1 MAPIPKHFSRTGL
14 ERLYQLGNGDIPRK
28 PGEQM
33 NVIFSSADLQR
44 LTLKIPQNRG
54 QVRVNLAS
62 QNGRLQE
69 PSTVLR
75 RENNMDEHHAEEAD
89 NPGVR

>member
-1 MAPIPKHFSRTGL
+1 MPMAPIPKHFSRAGL

-54 QVRVNLAS
+54 TRYA
-62 QNGRLQE
+62 
-69 PSTVLR
+69 
-75 RENNMDEHHAEEAD
+75 
-89 NPGVR
+89 